1 MKFRITTYIDNSLSF
16 LLFPLVWLTNNIEF
30 FFTLVLS
37 IVLLSQT
44 NFSFSETL
52 GLVKYGAI
60 FGFIVLEL
68 LLVWMIILS
77 DNSTN
82 FLKQLKK
89 WSLLYVFIFYALL
102 TSLLSISLLTSLTAI
117 LLFFCL
123 ILMTTGIVP
132 FFADSKSKRD
142 KFLFSIY
149 IFINIIIFINLFI
162 FIFIPSMSYTTH
174 IYTRFM
180 GIFDNPNTIG
190 MFNYISLSIVTYF
203 FIIKNT
209 PRWRLYN
216 LFLSGII
223 IAQIILSFSRS
234 SALGLAVYFLVIC
247 FFYNKKLFK
256 AGLILGIT
264 FTIIIILSPTLLN
277 LLRLASDP
285 FSLRDILWKI
295 GMQAWNTSKVFGTG
309 YGTTKIITNSPF
321 EFIRHG
327 LTFYLLGKH
336 FHNIY
341 VEVLVETGIV
351 GLTIFISIIVY
362 IFQKTVIKIKT
373 CINESNLHFSKIYL
387 SLLLAVLFQSAFE
400 SFLLSPGNVSSI
412 IFWTLTGLVLS
423 QNEKVID

>member
-1 MKFRITTYIDNSLSF
+1 MKFRITKYIDDSLSF
-16 LLFPLVWLTNNIEF
+16 LLFPLIWITNNIEF
-30 FFTLVLS
+30 FFTTVLT

-44 NFSFSETL
+44 NFALSESL

-68 LLVWMIILS
+68 LLVWMIVLS
-77 DNSTN
+77 DDSTS
-82 FLKQLKK
+82 FFKQLKQ
-89 WSLLYVFIFYALL
+89 WSLLYIFIFYTLL
-102 TSLLSISLLTSLTAI
+102 TSLISISLLASLAAI

-132 FFADSKSKRD
+132 FFADNERKRD
-142 KFLFSIY
+142 RFLFSIY
-149 IFINIIIFINLFI
+149 IFINIIVFINLFI
-162 FIFIPSMSYTTH
+162 YIFIPSMSYTTH

-190 MFNYISLSIVTYF
+190 MFNYISISIVTYF
-203 FIIKNT
+203 FIIKNS
-209 PRWRLYN
+209 PKWRFYN
-216 LFLSGII
+216 LFLIGVI

-247 FFYNKKLFK
+247 FFYNKKLFRI
-256 AGLILGIT
+256 GLFLGIT
-264 FTIIIILSPTLLN
+264 FTIIIVLSPTLLN

-295 GMQAWNTSKVFGTG
+295 GMQAWSTNKIFGTG
-309 YGTTKIITNSPF
+309 YGTTSIITNSPF

-351 GLTIFISIIVY
+351 GFTIFISIIVY
-362 IFQKTVIKIKT
+362 IFQKTITKIKT
-373 CINESNLHFSKIYL
+373 SDNVHSLHLLNIYL
-387 SLLLAVLFQSAFE
+387 SLYFAVLFQSAFE

-423 QNEKVID
+423 HREKVMY